1 MAGRRSPARFLAPL
15 FLVAVVVAV
24 VVIVQSHRS
33 ASDAG
38 AGTTTSTQ
46 SDRPS
51 GDGASTTEASDR
63 KGGDRKRRNRRTYVV
78 KPGDIL
84 STVAEKTGLTVTELQ
99 ELNPDID
106 PQALQVGQRLKLR
119 PDAESEDED
128 GGSATTATTEGD
140 AETP

>member
-15 FLVAVVVAV
+15 SLVAVVVAV
-24 VVIVQSHRS
+24 VVIVQSNRS

-51 GDGASTTEASDR
+51 GGDGASTTEASDR
-63 KGGDRKRRNRRTYVV
+63 KGERKRRNRRTYVV

-119 PDAESEDED
+119 PDAESGDED
-128 GGSATTATTEGD
+128 GGSATTATTEDD

>member
-15 FLVAVVVAV
+15 SLVAVVVAV
-24 VVIVQSHRS
+24 VVIVQSNRS

-51 GDGASTTEASDR
+51 GGGASTTEASDR
-63 KGGDRKRRNRRTYVV
+63 KGERKRRNRRTYVV

-119 PDAESEDED
+119 PDAESGDED
-128 GGSATTATTEGD
+128 GGSATTATTEDD